1 MDDTQLILTA
11 LSQVPD
17 LVEAAKTY
25 KDANDKAINTISTVV
40 KQQPEA
46 IIPDSEM
53 TKLKNN
59 ISQTP
64 CALPDTEEFTK
75 KLAEQVYKI
84 IAPTIRTE
92 IKSAVG
98 ATDITVNHE
107 HKHNHYSYAGSWGMI
122 NDRAKKWIIRLI
134 ILVLVSFGA
143 HAYCM
148 HYVRTSELFL
158 GKRCLEI
165 YESEY
170 VTDKEKKEMLQ
181 DFYLVG
187 LYPKKYKDSP
197 QALRERICKN
207 KTIIDKRKMQ
217 ASFNNGKFDAD
228 KKVGF

>member
-84 IAPTIRTE
+84 IAPVIRSE

-98 ATDITVNHE
+98 ATDITINHE
-107 HKHNHYSYAGSWGMI
+107 HTHRHHSIAGFWNI
-122 NDRAKKWIIRLI
+122 VNDVAKKWIIGLGI
-134 ILVLVSFGA
+134 FSVVSIGA
-143 HAYCM
+143 FAYWV

-197 QALRERICKN
+197 QALRERISKN

>member
-59 ISQTP
+59 ISQTR
-64 CALPDTEEFTK
+64 CALPDTDEFTK

-84 IAPTIRTE
+84 IAPTIQKE

-98 ATDITVNHE
+98 ATDITINHE
-107 HKHNHYSYAGSWGMI
+107 HTHRHHSIAGFWNI
-122 NDRAKKWIIRLI
+122 VNDVAKKWIIGLS
-134 ILVLVSFGA
+134 VFSVVSFGA
-143 HAYCM
+143 LAYCV
-148 HYVRTSELFL
+148 HYIRSSELFL

-165 YESEY
+165 YESKY
-170 VTDKEKKEMLQ
+170 VTDNEKKEMSKN
-181 DFYLVG
+181 FYSVA
-187 LYPKKYKDSP
+187 LYPKKYQDCP
-197 QALRERICKN
+197 QALRERISKN
-207 KTIIDKRKMQ
+207 KAIIYERVLQ
-217 ASFNNGKFDAD
+217 ACFKNGKFNTD